1 MRDSASRARRPDS
14 MASAASTPS
23 AQLLSQKREIAAQML
38 DRAGEVAGNGWA
50 GALRASARDRFLDSG
65 APVRRDEYWK
75 YTDPVRCT
83 GGGDAPSEA
92 AGGSALEEVAGLRLR
107 MANGGL
113 EVSGSVPDGLEMH
126 TLAEVASESGHW
138 AEELLGQLEA
148 AGQNPVARPLAALNT
163 AMMEHCMIL
172 RATGPVSMP
181 VHLAP
186 VGTPRGGISYGRTLV
201 KVEPGASLT
210 LLEESL
216 GEGVRNAVLEAD
228 VEDGGTLDHV
238 RVQID
243 PGRIET
249 TANFARLGEGSTF
262 RGFFLTVDG
271 QLTRN
276 ETVLELNGTGASG
289 RVAGGVLGRSEA
301 VIDNTVLVIHTA
313 EGCESRQVYK
323 SVLDDRARSV
333 FQGKVLVRQQAQRTD
348 GYQISQAVL
357 LGERA
362 EFDSKPELEIYA
374 DDVKCSHGS
383 TAGALDDS
391 ALFYLRS
398 RGVERREAESMLV
411 AAFLDE
417 VIEEVERQETADVLR
432 EAAAVWMRR
441 RQRNLP

>member
-1 MRDSASRARRPDS
+1 
-14 MASAASTPS
+14 MASAALSPS

-38 DRAGEVAGNGWA
+38 DRAGKVAGDGWA
-50 GALRASARDRFLDSG
+50 GALRASARERFLDSG

-83 GGGDAPSEA
+83 GGGDAPLEA
-92 AGGSALEEVAGLRLR
+92 VGGAALEEAAGLRLR
-107 MANGGL
+107 MADGWL
-113 EVSGSVPDGLEMH
+113 AVSGSVPDGLELH
-126 TLAEVASESGHW
+126 TLAEVAGESGHW
-138 AEELLGQLEA
+138 AEGLLGQLEA
-148 AGQNPVARPLAALNT
+148 GGQDPVVRPLAALNT
-163 AMMEHCMIL
+163 AMLDNCMIL
-172 RATGPVSMP
+172 RAIGPVSEP
-181 VHLAP
+181 VHLAS
-186 VGTPRGGISYGRTLV
+186 VGPPRGGTSYVRTLV
-201 KVEPGASLT
+201 RVEPGASLT

-216 GEGVRNAVLEAD
+216 GVGGRNAVLEAD
-228 VEDGGTLDHV
+228 VAYGGTLDHV
-238 RVQID
+238 RAQLD
-243 PGRIET
+243 AGRIET
-249 TANFARLGEGSTF
+249 TANFARLGKEAIY
-262 RGFFLTVDG
+262 RGFVLTVDG

-289 RVAGGVLGRSEA
+289 RVAGGVLGRIDS
-301 VIDNTVLVIHTA
+301 VIDNTVLVIHAA

-333 FQGKVLVRQQAQRTD
+333 FQGKVLVRQEAQRTD

-357 LGERA
+357 LGERT

-411 AAFLDE
+411 AAFLE
-417 VIEEVERQETADVLR
+417 EAIEEVEGQETADVLR
-432 EAAAVWMRR
+432 EAAAAWMRR
-441 RQRNLP
+441 RQRNLS